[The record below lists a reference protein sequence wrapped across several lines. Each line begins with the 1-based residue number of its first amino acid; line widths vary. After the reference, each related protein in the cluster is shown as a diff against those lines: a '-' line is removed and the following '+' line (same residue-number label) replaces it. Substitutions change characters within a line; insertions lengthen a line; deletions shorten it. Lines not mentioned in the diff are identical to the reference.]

1 MIMKKLLT
9 TMTLF
14 DLFNINHVLA
24 NAGTHSTSRLPFVS
38 LDRTLIRTYYSF
50 NIRQEQN
57 KSRVERLWAKEVV
70 Y

>member
-1 MIMKKLLT
+1 MKKLLT

-14 DLFNINHVLA
+14 NFFNINHVLA

-38 LDRTLIRTYYSF
+38 LDSPLIRAFYSL

-57 KSRVERLWAKEVV
+57 KSRVERLWTKEVV